1 MVQWRGPQL
10 LTGRS
15 IPKAAGDSRG
25 LQAQESCWER
35 GSLPDVPQSSQ
46 QRAGI
51 LTLPPGRVA
60 ADAQGSSTRTGW
72 EKARRPRGAG
82 PAATALSDRSALR
95 VINGP
100 GGAAVSAPRPCRPAS
115 GRQPRRPPARPGLPG
130 PAFLGS
136 RGAPHA
142 TEPCGTSLMS
152 GESAPGLTDGR
163 SRGAGG
169 CANAGPPSERP
180 STCA

>member
-51 LTLPPGRVA
+51 LPSLRVGWLRTPRVPRLELDGKRPGGRGE
-60 ADAQGSSTRTGW
+60 QGL
-72 EKARRPRGAG
+72 RRPRCRI
-82 PAATALSDRSALR
+82 AAPSGLLMGLAEPRCLR
-95 VINGP
+95 
-100 GGAAVSAPRPCRPAS
+100 
-115 GRQPRRPPARPGLPG
+115 PG
-130 PAFLGS
+130 PADLPQGGS
-136 RGAPHA
+136 PGARRRDLASPA
-142 TEPCGTSLMS
+142 QPSWGAA
-152 GESAPGLTDGR
+152 APPTPR
-163 SRGAGG
+163 SPAARA
-169 CANAGPPSERP
+169 
-180 STCA
+180 

>member
-1 MVQWRGPQL
+1 MAQWRGPQL
-10 LTGRS
+10 LPGRS

-25 LQAQESCWER
+25 LLAQESRWEG
-35 GSLPDVPQSSQ
+35 GSLSDVPQSSQ
-46 QRAGI
+46 HSSGI

-60 ADAQGSSTRTGW
+60 TDAQGPSTRTGW

-115 GRQPRRPPARPGLPG
+115 GRQPRRPPARPALPG
-130 PAFLGS
+130 PASLGS

-142 TEPCGTSLMS
+142 TEPCGTSV
-152 GESAPGLTDGR
+152 DVR
-163 SRGAGG
+163 
-169 CANAGPPSERP
+169 
-180 STCA
+180 